1 MVYPPDNLP
10 PTVSWDRIGRHVRQA
25 NQKLAFRTWRTIGT
39 SKGAV
44 LKGESFFIFTGLL
57 QNGHWAY
64 ILGFPNAIDRVWG
77 PFKEISCFDFLE
89 EST

>member
-1 MVYPPDNLP
+1 MSPQIL
-10 PTVSWDRIGRHVRQA
+10 
-25 NQKLAFRTWRTIGT
+25 
-39 SKGAV
+39 
-44 LKGESFFIFTGLL
+44 TGLL

-77 PFKEISCFDFLE
+77 PFKEILFFDFLE